1 MSSLI
6 ESSKS
11 VSLDTKR
18 KLVMQFFAFVSLWL
32 FAFWGALSS
41 AVDVWMS
48 SETYKHC
55 FFILPLSLYLI
66 YERRDELRIVN
77 FAPNYLMAVPLILAF
92 CLNLLGE
99 LLGLNLVTHAAA
111 FIGLVCIVHLC
122 FGNDF
127 IKRFWF
133 PVLFLGFAVPF
144 GEEFVPLLQD
154 LTAYM
159 TVELVRLVGIPIYRD
174 GLYLY
179 VPNGTFLVAE
189 ACAGIRFLIA
199 AFALGTLFSYLN
211 YKTKWKFYG
220 FIIVSI
226 LVPIIANGIRAFGIV
241 AIGYSTDMEHAVGAD
256 HLVYGWFFFA
266 FVLLLLFGLGQL
278 GREKTL
284 VSIDPKIKDGSVSL
298 LSAKPMSFL
307 LIVSFSFP
315 VYSMMI
321 NTYERTDTT
330 NLLAESMLS
339 NPSAEEKSLTWT
351 PMMLN
356 AHETWSGSLNGRE
369 TYIAYYHEDNNEHEL
384 ISGLN
389 RYFNI
394 DVYTRKNFSVEQT
407 PYGKVNRISIVD
419 VSGKQVE
426 LFYWFSVDQRR
437 YASSIATKIAQAKSK
452 LAARRGKGYF
462 IAIASNQLDEIST
475 LLEFEKSS
483 DLDDA
488 K

>member
-1 MSSLI
+1 MNMF
-6 ESSKS
+6 K
-11 VSLDTKR
+11 DTK
-18 KLVMQFFAFVSLWL
+18 KAMLFQFCVFVSIWL
-32 FAFWGALSS
+32 LAFWSTLSS
-41 AVDVWMS
+41 AVEVWMS

-66 YERRDELRIVN
+66 YERREELRLVN
-77 FAPNYLMAVPLILAF
+77 FAPNFFLVIPLVFAF
-92 CLNLLGE
+92 CLNLLGG
-99 LLGLNLVTHAAA
+99 LLGLNLVSHGAA
-111 FIGLVCIVHLC
+111 FIGLASVIWLC
-122 FGNDF
+122 FGNEF

-144 GEEFVPLLQD
+144 GEELVPALQD
-154 LTAYM
+154 ITAYL
-159 TVELVRLVGIPIYRD
+159 TVELVRLFGIPIYRD

-199 AFALGTLFSYLN
+199 AFALGTLFAYLN

-220 FIIVSI
+220 FIAVSI
-226 LVPIIANGIRAFGIV
+226 IVPIIANGIRAFGIV

-284 VSIDPKIKDGSVSL
+284 ILVNPDEKSGVISSMSNKYMIL
-298 LSAKPMSFL
+298 LVVVCL
-307 LIVSFSFP
+307 SFP

-321 NTYERTDTT
+321 NSYERTDST
-330 NLLAESMLS
+330 NVLS
-339 NPSAEEKSLTWT
+339 NLIGLYPRASERQLKWA
-351 PMMLN
+351 PMMSSP
-356 AHETWSGSLNGRE
+356 HETWSGNLNGNNV
-369 TYIAYYHEDNNEHEL
+369 YIAYYHADNDEHEL
-384 ISGLN
+384 VSGLN

-407 PYGKVNRISIVD
+407 PFGPVNRISIVD
-419 VSGKQVE
+419 VSGKSVE
-426 LFYWFSVDQRR
+426 LLYWFSIEESR

-452 LAARRGKGYF
+452 LAGQRGRGYL
-462 IAIASNQLDEIST
+462 IAVETDNLKDVS
-475 LLEFEKSS
+475 LLFEFEKRG
-483 DLDDA
+483 A
-488 K
+488 FYNVK